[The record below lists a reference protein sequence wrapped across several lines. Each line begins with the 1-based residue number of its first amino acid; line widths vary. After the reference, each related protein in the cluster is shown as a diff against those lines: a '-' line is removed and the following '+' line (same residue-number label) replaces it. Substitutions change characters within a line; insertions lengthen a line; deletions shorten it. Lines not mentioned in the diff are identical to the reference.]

1 MDQAI
6 DDIKV
11 DTLRTNCTEAGA
23 FYAKNIT
30 DTSATLGWTA
40 GCTDSAY
47 SIEYG
52 LSGFAPGTG
61 NIVNSTADTVDIN
74 GLSSLTNYDFYVI
87 YDPLIEEIKRVVKKE
102 LNFISNKINILD
114 SGCGEGYYS
123 EKALNNLEGLKSIII
138 GTDISKYAV
147 KNAAKKYKKIF
158 YFVSSIY
165 SLPVK
170 SDSLDLI
177 LSVFSPNH
185 SPEFSRVLA
194 KDGYLIVVSPGENHM
209 KQLAELIYNSFRP
222 HEYNIV
228 EKIGVMFSHLKTQR
242 KTFEIEIT
250 DSFMLQNLL
259 KMTPYYWNTSKEA
272 QEKIENCNHIKI
284 TCDFNIT
291 VFEKV

>member
-1 MDQAI
+1 MNLIQCPYCQ
-6 DDIKV
+6 
-11 DTLRTNCTEAGA
+11 NE
-23 FYAKNIT
+23 
-30 DTSATLGWTA
+30 
-40 GCTDSAY
+40 
-47 SIEYG
+47 
-52 LSGFAPGTG
+52 LSKENRSYKCINNHNFDLSKEGYLNLLPVNKKKSKSPGDNNMMVVARREFLEQGF
-61 NIVNSTADTVDIN
+61 
-74 GLSSLTNYDFYVI
+74 